1 SPDAADAPRHDEPG
15 ARGAAPAA
23 GHERDGRDG
32 PVGEDPPAPRTGHGR
47 RAARPVD
54 PGPLPERQTPTAEQQ
69 FGRPT
74 EPDGRQTPP
83 ADEQFDRREGH
94 GPLAGEAPRTDRT
107 EDERRVAADDRA
119 AEQDPFLRQEQ
130 QLREEAGDVPPH
142 DPGPRDPQDGS
153 HRGCAPAPPPAR
165 CSPRRSP
172 GRRRRMRRARLT
184 TMPTGPART
193 RMDDLTVERVLRVVE
208 AIPAGQ
214 VAAYGEIGQIVGVGP
229 RLVGR
234 ILRTWGSGV
243 PWWRVTSASG
253 DHPLPERARPHWAAE
268 GIETAPH
275 GRGCRM
281 AHYGTDLVELRERA
295 RPGLAELDARGAA
308 GRAAADG
315 SLDRDVAQE
324 VVRRHPR
331 GVVVAVQLAPR
342 DELRGPLALLRM
354 GG

>member
-1 SPDAADAPRHDEPG
+1 MEEQLAEAERLDPDSPDAADAPRHDEPG

-130 QLREEAGDVPPH
+130 QLREEDGDVPPH

-153 HRGCAPAPPPAR
+153 HRG
-165 CSPRRSP
+165 
-172 GRRRRMRRARLT
+172 
-184 TMPTGPART
+184 
-193 RMDDLTVERVLRVVE
+193 
-208 AIPAGQ
+208 
-214 VAAYGEIGQIVGVGP
+214 
-229 RLVGR
+229 
-234 ILRTWGSGV
+234 
-243 PWWRVTSASG
+243 
-253 DHPLPERARPHWAAE
+253 
-268 GIETAPH
+268 
-275 GRGCRM
+275 
-281 AHYGTDLVELRERA
+281 
-295 RPGLAELDARGAA
+295 
-308 GRAAADG
+308 
-315 SLDRDVAQE
+315 
-324 VVRRHPR
+324 
-331 GVVVAVQLAPR
+331 
-342 DELRGPLALLRM
+342 
-354 GG
+354 